1 MLSSTRESGRG
12 DSKSAAAAAGA
23 WGGSMRPKTPL
34 SLSLSC
40 LEKLKRDSQQP
51 TVFVV

>member
-1 MLSSTRESGRG
+1 VG
-12 DSKSAAAAAGA
+12 GA
-23 WGGSMRPKTPL
+23 PCAPKF
-34 SLSLSC
+34 LSLSC